1 MCALLINLMVQ
12 KIFDRKKDKN
22 CQVDENSANLT
33 HKERI
38 HSKLEKFQVFKSKKN
53 KDFFHFFSLN
63 QKHQFEIKVK
73 IRKKS

>member
-33 HKERI
+33 HKER
-38 HSKLEKFQVFKSKKN
+38 EKKTQNLKNFKFSNQKKTRIFLIFFFKSEA
-53 KDFFHFFSLN
+53 S
-63 QKHQFEIKVK
+63 I
-73 IRKKS
+73 